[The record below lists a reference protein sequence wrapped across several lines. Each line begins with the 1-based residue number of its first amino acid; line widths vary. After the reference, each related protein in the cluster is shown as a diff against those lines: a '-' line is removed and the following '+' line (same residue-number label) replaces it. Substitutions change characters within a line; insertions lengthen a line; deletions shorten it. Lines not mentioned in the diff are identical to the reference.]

1 MDVNGLVDKI
11 NAWYPIVVSV
21 GGAILVIVL
30 AYRGYQWGTASDPQ
44 EEKQAQ
50 KGVKCRYW
58 WWYYDS
64 CCCYL
69 GFHQINVWRLASVC
83 RTSS

>member
-1 MDVNGLVDKI
+1 MDVNGVVDKI
-11 NAWYPIVVSV
+11 YAWYPIVVSV

-50 KGVKCRYW
+50 KGVKNVAIGGGIMILAAVIW
-58 WWYYDS
+58 
-64 CCCYL
+64 
-69 GFHQINVWRLASVC
+69 GFIKS
-83 RTSS
+83 TFGG

>member
-30 AYRGYQWGTASDPQ
+30 AYRGYQWGQQVIPKKKS
-44 EEKQAQ
+44 KH
-50 KGVKCRYW
+50 KKV
-58 WWYYDS
+58 
-64 CCCYL
+64 
-69 GFHQINVWRLASVC
+69 
-83 RTSS
+83 

>member
-30 AYRGYQWGTASDPQ
+30 AYRGINGGPQ
-44 EEKQAQ
+44 VTLKKKTST
-50 KGVKCRYW
+50 KGVKNVAIGGGIMICAAVIW
-58 WWYYDS
+58 
-64 CCCYL
+64 
-69 GFHQINVWRLASVC
+69 GFIKS
-83 RTSS
+83 TFGG